1 MKTKS
6 IHTIQEMLYNLG
18 LKPSKRVVLRRWNK
32 DAINKH
38 ISKVKFTKVYSSDLF
53 YYSSWRQD
61 VLNPERHLHQVFPG
75 VSIEMFKHGGLNHFD
90 WSSLEKRQGENLYPS
105 HEDTFASISFF
116 ELSCLEQFVACVG
129 RLLNSLWGLSSNH
142 SQITG
147 CGINALWKKD
157 WLQNI
162 QKRMPFIWDLWWERR
177 QNKKNVTTEQ

>member
-1 MKTKS
+1 
-6 IHTIQEMLYNLG
+6 
-18 LKPSKRVVLRRWNK
+18 
-32 DAINKH
+32 
-38 ISKVKFTKVYSSDLF
+38 
-53 YYSSWRQD
+53 
-61 VLNPERHLHQVFPG
+61 
-75 VSIEMFKHGGLNHFD
+75 MFKHGGLNHFD

-177 QNKKNVTTEQ
+177 QNKKKCNHWTVKPEDTNKSQVAQNGQGDGDTKWQLPPQKVGLSRHKPCYKNKSLDFVWTTLHTQTLKLQLSWLETWTLNSWTK